1 VADSS
6 KSGWERVF
14 DELKSPWDWAAAFA
28 GGAAGSI
35 VTTALHFGDMGH
47 SIPTGALTAIAGRRA
62 WAAGRNHSNL
72 IERAKS
78 LRIVM
83 SECDRDA
90 ALIDRLSLLI
100 RKAEVNAITD
110 DEFERDLNKIN
121 KEDSK

>member
-1 VADSS
+1 
-6 KSGWERVF
+6 
-14 DELKSPWDWAAAFA
+14 
-28 GGAAGSI
+28 
-35 VTTALHFGDMGH
+35 
-47 SIPTGALTAIAGRRA
+47 
-62 WAAGRNHSNL
+62 
-72 IERAKS
+72 
-78 LRIVM
+78 M